1 MDSTTVVAVGRFFQ
15 YAIKQPGMG
24 HQHEFWSQY
33 NIFIHRRDHRELI
46 IVILP
51 VVFLTARP
59 VNVLIVYYMCTNS
72 YFNLGLP
79 P

>member
-15 YAIKQPGMG
+15 YAIKQPGMVR
-24 HQHEFWSQY
+24 QHEFWSQY

-51 VVFLTARP
+51 VVSFNAMAI
-59 VNVLIVYYMCTNS
+59 NVLIVYI
-72 YFNLGLP
+72 
-79 P
+79 